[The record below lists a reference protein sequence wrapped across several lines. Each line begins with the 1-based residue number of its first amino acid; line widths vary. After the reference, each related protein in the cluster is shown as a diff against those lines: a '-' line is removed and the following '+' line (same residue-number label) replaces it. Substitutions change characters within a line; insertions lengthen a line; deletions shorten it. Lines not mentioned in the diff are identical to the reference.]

1 MSKLAAPV
9 NPRFVVAVSPIR
21 GAAQCFPRL
30 ILARC
35 RDKKTATFRDIP
47 MTIRSFDLLQPKSL
61 QEAVQLLQRHG
72 DEARVLGGGTTL
84 VILMKQR
91 ALHYPYLVDLQSIP
105 GLNDIQREADGVR
118 IGALAT
124 HRMVETSPLVR
135 QAFPVLAQAFG
146 HIGNVRVRQTA
157 SVGGNLAHADYRLD
171 PPPPL
176 LVLGAEV
183 TAFGPNGS
191 RTIPLKIF
199 FRGMYET
206 VLEPGELLVDV
217 KVPFIPAGGRSVYL
231 RYTALSA
238 NDWPCLGV
246 AAFLLKENGRCKE
259 LRLALGGVAA
269 TPLLIGG
276 LELTCDQVIDQALM
290 DRVLEIV
297 EKQISPFS
305 DLRGSEWYKRRMAR
319 LFVKKAVEQLN
330 NGQP

>member
-1 MSKLAAPV
+1 
-9 NPRFVVAVSPIR
+9 
-21 GAAQCFPRL
+21 
-30 ILARC
+30 
-35 RDKKTATFRDIP
+35 

-61 QEAVQLLQRHG
+61 QEAVQLLQKHRE
-72 DEARVLGGGTTL
+72 EARVLGGGTTL

-105 GLNDIQREADGVR
+105 GLDEIKREADGVR

-124 HRMVETSPLVR
+124 HRMVETSPLIR
-135 QAFPVLAQAFG
+135 QAFPALAQAFG

-183 TAFGPNGS
+183 TAFGPKGS
-191 RTIPLKIF
+191 RTIPLRNF

-206 VLEPGELLVDV
+206 ALEPEELLVDV
-217 KVPFIPAGGRSVYL
+217 KVPFMPAGGRSVYL

-246 AAFLLKENGRCKE
+246 AGLLVKDHGRCKE
-259 LRLALGGVAA
+259 LRLALGGAAA
-269 TPLLIGG
+269 TPLFIDG
-276 LELTCDQVIDQALM
+276 LEWTRDQVIDPALV

-330 NGQP
+330 SDQQ